1 MSTHQ
6 SLYSYI
12 WQHSR
17 RDQIIILLIAL
28 SAQPIYFLTL
38 TLPKLII
45 NGPIQGG
52 GFEQPDA
59 TKEFL
64 RVSFEMPGFLPPILS
79 GTWTLLEGIPLE
91 RLPYLFAL
99 SVVFLALVGLN
110 GFLKF
115 LVNTMKGRLGERLL
129 RRLRFELVDRV
140 LRFPPAYLRR
150 VKQAE
155 VASMVKDEVEPLG
168 GFTGDAIV
176 WPVFLAGQAMTAMI
190 FILAQNVWLGLVSGA
205 VILLQAIVIPYLRR
219 PILRLGKLRQL
230 QARELAG
237 RVGEIVDAGADIRSQ
252 GTANWERADIIA
264 RLGRIFDIRFELY
277 QRKYFVK
284 SLNNFIAQLTPFIFF
299 AVGGYFVIDG
309 QLDVGQLVAV
319 LIAYKDLPGPIKELI
334 DWDLQRQ
341 DVEIKYNQVME
352 QFHPEGMRQPPCNN
366 AEPVPKTP
374 MVPVEFRHVQLAD
387 DAGFVMLDGV
397 DTSLAPHQSVAVIGP
412 SGGGKEAFGLA
423 LSRQFS
429 LREGSIRAGELD
441 FLEASDE
448 VAGRQV
454 AYAGADAFFF
464 PLDIRGNMLYGLRTQ
479 AREIDAA
486 RQPESRRLLKEMV
499 RAGNPPLDARQDW
512 TDYDALGSGEPA
524 AILDRIIEVLT
535 IVELEPDIY
544 QLGLQARLDPIT
556 NPLIAQRIVDA
567 RHALRERLA
576 EPRHQGLVER
586 FDAERFNR
594 NASIAENILFG
605 TSLEPDLQP
614 ARLPVLPH
622 FRRVM
627 AEEGLERHLVTM
639 GLSIA
644 ETMLEMF
651 STLPPDHPFFE
662 EYGFIPAAE
671 LPAFQLIVRRA
682 RSSTLT
688 YADRSA
694 LAALP
699 MSYIDA
705 RHRLGI
711 LTTEVTERLVA
722 ARRTF
727 SETLPADLQAKITF
741 YSEDSYNPAASILD
755 NILQGRISHG
765 AAQAHERV
773 GALVRET
780 LDTLDVR
787 DLIIDTGLGFNCGS
801 GGKRLSAVQRQKLSL
816 ARALIKNPALLVVN
830 GALANLDDGQKAR
843 IVDRV
848 LAFRKSR
855 ATLWVLTKDNMAD
868 RFDRTIVFEGGRITS
883 DTAMLQPAE
892 RS

>member
-6 SLYSYI
+6 SLYGYI

-28 SAQPIYFLTL
+28 SAQPVYFLTL

-52 GFEQPDA
+52 GFEQPEA
-59 TKEFL
+59 TKDFL
-64 RVSFEMPGFLPPILS
+64 RLSFEMPDFLPSMLS
-79 GTWTLLEGIPLE
+79 GTWTLIEGIPLE

-99 SVVFLALVGLN
+99 SLAFLAVVGFN

-140 LRFPPAYLRR
+140 LRFPPAHLRR
-150 VKQAE
+150 VKQSE

-176 WPVFLAGQAMTAMI
+176 WPVFLAGQAMTAMV
-190 FILAQNVWLGLVSGA
+190 FILVQNIWLGLVSGA

-219 PILRLGKLRQL
+219 PILRLGKLRQI

-264 RLGRIFDIRFELY
+264 RLGKIFDIRFELY

-284 SLNNFIAQLTPFIFF
+284 SLNNFIAQLTPFIFY
-299 AVGGYFVIDG
+299 AVGGYFVITG

-319 LIAYKDLPGPIKELI
+319 IIAHKDLPGPIKELI

-352 QFHPEGMRQPPCNN
+352 QFQPEGLRQPTGQD
-366 AEPVPKTP
+366 PVQGPLP
-374 MVPVEFRHVQLAD
+374 ASAPVEFRNVQLAD
-387 DAGFVMLDGV
+387 DAGFVMLDEV
-397 DTSLAPHQSVAVIGP
+397 DASLAPHESVAVIGP
-412 SGGGKEAFGLA
+412 TGGGKEAFGLA

-429 LREGSIRAGELD
+429 LREGSIRAGEVN
-441 FLEASDE
+441 FLEAGDE

-454 AYAGADAFFF
+454 AYAGAEAFFF
-464 PLDIRGNMLYGLRTQ
+464 PLDIRGNMLYGLRTRTR
-479 AREIDAA
+479 AIDAT
-486 RQPESRRLLKEMV
+486 RQPENRRLLKEMT

-512 TDYDALGSGEPA
+512 TDYEALGGGEPA

-535 IVELEPDIY
+535 IVDLEPDIY
-544 QLGLQARLDPIT
+544 QLGLQARLDPAT
-556 NPLIAQRIVDA
+556 NPRVAQRIVEA
-567 RHALRERLA
+567 RRALRQRLA
-576 EPRHQGLVER
+576 EPGHQGLVER
-586 FDAERFNR
+586 FDAELFNR

-605 TSLEPDLQP
+605 TSLDPDLQP

-627 AEEGLERHLVTM
+627 AEEGLEKHLVAM
-639 GLSIA
+639 GIAIA
-644 ETMLEMF
+644 ETMLELF

-662 EYGFIPAAE
+662 EYAFIPAAE

-682 RSSTLT
+682 RASALT

-699 MSYIDA
+699 LSYIDA
-705 RHRLGI
+705 RHRLGV
-711 LTTEVTERLVA
+711 LTPEITEKLVA
-722 ARRTF
+722 ARKTF
-727 SETLPADLQAKITF
+727 SETLPPELQSKINF
-741 YSEDSYNPAASILD
+741 YSEDKYNPSASILD
-755 NILQGRISHG
+755 NMLQGRVSYG
-765 AAQAHERV
+765 AAQAHERI
-773 GALVRET
+773 GALIRET
-780 LDTLDVR
+780 LEELDVR
-787 DLIIDTGLGFNCGS
+787 DLIIDAGLGFNCGS

-816 ARALIKNPALLVVN
+816 ARALIKNPAFLVVN
-830 GALANLDDGQKAR
+830 GALANLDDTQKSR

-855 ATLWVLTKDNMAD
+855 ATVWVLTREDMAD
-868 RFDRTIVFEGGRITS
+868 RFDRTIRFEGGRIKA
-883 DTAMLQPAE
+883 DTGRPQPAE
-892 RS
+892 LP